1 MDPIVL
7 VVDDEEMTRKL
18 LRLML
23 ERDGFVIVEA
33 EDGLEALDI
42 IKREMPDVIIMDVM
56 MPNMDGFSACQA
68 LRSKPETAEIPI
80 ILLSARAQAEA
91 IRAGLSAGA
100 NRYMTK
106 PISKPEL
113 VQTIHEL
120 LSDVPVVNEMKSN
133 GCC

>member
-33 EDGLEALDI
+33 EDGLEALEI
-42 IKREMPDVIIMDVM
+42 IKHEMPDIIIMDVM

-113 VQTIHEL
+113 VQTIRDL
-120 LSDVPVVNEMKSN
+120 LPDVPVVNEMKTN
-133 GCC
+133 GC

>member
-42 IKREMPDVIIMDVM
+42 IKHEMPDVIIMDVM

-113 VQTIHEL
+113 VQTIHDL
-120 LSDVPVVNEMKSN
+120 LSEVPVVNEMKTN